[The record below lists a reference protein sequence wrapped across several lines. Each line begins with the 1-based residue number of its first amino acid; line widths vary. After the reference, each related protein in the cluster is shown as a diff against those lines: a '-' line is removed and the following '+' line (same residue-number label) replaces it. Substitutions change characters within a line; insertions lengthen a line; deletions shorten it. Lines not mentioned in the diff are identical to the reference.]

1 MKIGRVAMNKELL
14 RAAGFN
20 EEVDRLEKEL
30 CPFCSEAIDESKFRD
45 ELSRKEFT
53 ISGLC
58 QKCQDDVF
66 NCSME
71 D

>member
-1 MKIGRVAMNKELL
+1 MNKELL
-14 RAAGFN
+14 KTAGFSS
-20 EEVDRLEKEL
+20 EVAMVEQGL
-30 CPFCSEAIDESKFRD
+30 CPFCGEVIDESKFRD

>member
-1 MKIGRVAMNKELL
+1 MNKELL
-14 RAAGFN
+14 KAAGFSS
-20 EEVDRLEKEL
+20 EVAMVEQRL
-30 CPFCSEAIDESKFRD
+30 CPFCGEAIDESKFRD

-71 D
+71 E